1 MNNLYLNNMLCS
13 SIQVHLPSDL
23 TIRVDH
29 TQQ

>member
-1 MNNLYLNNMLCS
+1 MNNLYQNNMLCS
-13 SIQVHLPSDL
+13 AIQVNLPSDL